1 MSIILAE
8 YNVKPFVMCLFLLSL
23 TSLKMEFFFSSS
35 ILVEMTFN
43 SFLSFF
49 KLMSFGRYARVTL
62 HNISLFL
69 TILYTILCNIIT
81 TTTVSVAITNE
92 TWIFNRKK
100 KREKV
105 IKVLLAISTQE
116 IKETVP
122 LKSLFLLPR
131 RYKNLKVFS

>member
-1 MSIILAE
+1 MSIILPE
-8 YNVKPFVMCLFLLSL
+8 YNVKPFVMYLFLLSL

-49 KLMSFGRYARVTL
+49 KLMSFGRYTRVTL

-100 KREKV
+100 KTWEGYKSFISNIYSRNKGNRA
-105 IKVLLAISTQE
+105 IKVT
-116 IKETVP
+116 
-122 LKSLFLLPR
+122 
-131 RYKNLKVFS
+131 FSFTSKI

>member
-100 KREKV
+100 KTWEGYKSFISNIYSRNKGNRA
-105 IKVLLAISTQE
+105 IKVT
-116 IKETVP
+116 
-122 LKSLFLLPR
+122 
-131 RYKNLKVFS
+131 FSFTSKI

>member
-49 KLMSFGRYARVTL
+49 KLMSFGRYTRVTL

-100 KREKV
+100 KTWEGYKSFISNIYSRNKGNRA
-105 IKVLLAISTQE
+105 IKVT
-116 IKETVP
+116 
-122 LKSLFLLPR
+122 
-131 RYKNLKVFS
+131 FSFTSKI

>member
-1 MSIILAE
+1 MSIILPE
-8 YNVKPFVMCLFLLSL
+8 YNVKPFVMYLFLLSL

-100 KREKV
+100 KTWEGYKSFISNIYSRNKGNRA
-105 IKVLLAISTQE
+105 IKVT
-116 IKETVP
+116 
-122 LKSLFLLPR
+122 
-131 RYKNLKVFS
+131 FSFTSKI